1 VIELHLTET
10 ESRIRFQKIAACYD
24 HTRSITSIVC
34 GLYLTRTKQRTAI
47 STTTTMTDL
56 IVDFPHQR
64 NHRAVHFADTIQVRI
79 VKRHEDSRHKLW
91 YTKAEYDLMKLA
103 MKRDVLNI
111 RAQTSNNAAF
121 ARSGD
126 AAAAEEDN
134 GFWIGIAHL
143 LTQASMNEVMACR
156 ARCKRAVLAEQ
167 ARQDLYLY
175 PSARLRW
182 EAIAL
187 ASLAETRKAVLR
199 ARKLGKLHQDSIS
212 ELSTTN

>member
-64 NHRAVHFADTIQVRI
+64 NRRAVHFADTIQVRI

-111 RAQTSNNAAF
+111 RAMTSSNDAAF

-126 AAAAEEDN
+126 DVAAAAEEDN

-143 LTQASMNEVMACR
+143 LTQACVKEVMACR
-156 ARCKRAVLAEQ
+156 ARCKRAVLTEQ
-167 ARQDLYLY
+167 ARQDQD

-182 EAIAL
+182 EDIAL
-187 ASLAETRKAVLR
+187 ASLAETSKAVLR
-199 ARKLGKLHQDSIS
+199 ARKLGKLHHDSIS
-212 ELSTTN
+212 ELSWS

>member
-1 VIELHLTET
+1 
-10 ESRIRFQKIAACYD
+10 
-24 HTRSITSIVC
+24 
-34 GLYLTRTKQRTAI
+34 
-47 STTTTMTDL
+47 MTDL
-56 IVDFPHQR
+56 IVDFPLQR
-64 NHRAVHFADTIQVRI
+64 RNRRAVHFADTMEVLI
-79 VKRHEDSRHKLW
+79 VKRHEDARHELW
-91 YTKAEYDLMKLA
+91 YTAAEYDLMKLV

-111 RAQTSNNAAF
+111 RAETSPSNVAYAS
-121 ARSGD
+121 SGD
-126 AAAAEEDN
+126 DVAAEEDS

-143 LTQASMNEVMACR
+143 LTPASVYEVIACR

-199 ARKLGKLHQDSIS
+199 ARKLGKLHHDSIS
-212 ELSTTN
+212 VVAASQISG